1 MIRVLLADDH
11 EVVRFGLGM
20 LMSGEA
26 DLTLVG
32 TAENGAE
39 AVAMSLEKLPD
50 VVIMDL
56 SMPGVD
62 GITAMRQIRAQQ
74 PGIRLLALTS
84 HSQESFARQALA
96 AGADGYLLKDCPA
109 REIIEA
115 IRTVH
120 EGGSPMSAVAKRVA
134 LG

>member
-11 EVVRFGLGM
+11 EVVRFGLGV
-20 LMSGEA
+20 LISGEA

-32 TAENGAE
+32 TAEDGSE
-39 AVAMSLEKLPD
+39 AVSMCDALLPD

-56 SMPGVD
+56 SMPDVD
-62 GITAMRQIRAQQ
+62 GISAMQQIRALH
-74 PGIRLLALTS
+74 PAVRLLALTS
-84 HSQESFARQALA
+84 HSQESFARRALA

-115 IRTVH
+115 VRTVH
-120 EGGSPMSAVAKRVA
+120 EGGSPMSPVAKRLA

>member
-20 LMSGEA
+20 LMGGEA

-32 TAENGAE
+32 TAEDGAQ
-39 AVAMSLEKLPD
+39 AVAMCLEKEPD

-62 GITAMRQIRAQQ
+62 GITAMRQIRERQ

-84 HSQESFARQALA
+84 HSQESFARKALA

-115 IRTVH
+115 IRAVH
-120 EGGSPMSAVAKRVA
+120 GGGSPMSPVAKRVA
-134 LG
+134 LS

>member
-11 EVVRFGLGM
+11 EVVRFGLGV
-20 LMSGEA
+20 LISGEG

-32 TAENGAE
+32 TAEDGDQ
-39 AVAMSLEKLPD
+39 AVAMCSALRPD

-56 SMPGVD
+56 SMPRVD
-62 GITAMRQIRAQQ
+62 GVTAIRRIRAQQ
-74 PGIRLLALTS
+74 PSVRVLALTS
-84 HSQESFARQALA
+84 HSQESFARRALA

-115 IRTVH
+115 VRSVH
-120 EGGSPMSAVAKRVA
+120 EGGSPMSPVAKRLA